1 LLTPNDEVAV
11 ERRRRSAIAWN
22 GRSMARA
29 ALVLVVLLAACS
41 SSGHPAL
48 LDPPTT
54 TASALLATPAP
65 STTTTTSTTST
76 PPVRDLPVTTRAV
89 GASITVW
96 QPAAGDGPWPLIV
109 FAHGYN
115 TTPQTYA
122 RLLRVWAA
130 AGYVVAATASNE
142 PDAIVAGITTM
153 SRDAAVDASRIAV
166 AGHSDGATR
175 AVDVAFDPAI
185 HDERVRAVVAL
196 VSDPLDC
203 CTTLSGPPLLLEQG
217 DADTTSP
224 KHNGDALYAQVRSPK
239 WYLVLKGAEHA
250 PPIVRDTPWTPIVDE
265 TTLAFLDRY
274 VAERAT
280 DDAALGA
287 AAAAS
292 PSLATLTAG

>member
-1 LLTPNDEVAV
+1 
-11 ERRRRSAIAWN
+11 
-22 GRSMARA
+22 MARA
-29 ALVLVVLLAACS
+29 ALVLVMLLAACS
-41 SSGHPAL
+41 SAAPAA

-54 TASALLATPAP
+54 TASVLLATPAP
-65 STTTTTSTTST
+65 STTTTTE
-76 PPVRDLPVTTRAV
+76 PVRDLAVTTRAV
-89 GASITVW
+89 GSSITVW
-96 QPAAGDGPWPLIV
+96 QPAGGDDAGDGPWPLIV

-130 AGYVVAATASNE
+130 AGYVVAGTASNE
-142 PDAIVAGITTM
+142 PDAIVAAITTM
-153 SRDAAVDASRIAV
+153 SRDPAVDATRIAV

-185 HDERVRAVVAL
+185 HDARVRAVVAL

-217 DADTTSP
+217 DADSTSP
-224 KHNGDALYAQVRSPK
+224 KRNGDALFAQVRSPK
-239 WYLVLKGAEHA
+239 WYLVLAGAEHA
-250 PPIVRDTPWTPIVDE
+250 PPIVRDTPWTPIVDA

-274 VAERAT
+274 VAGRT
-280 DDAALGA
+280 DDDRAIEA
-287 AAAAS
+287 AATAN